1 MAKKILQVCLGY
13 FSAIGG
19 AGEHVRNISFPRE
32 KSHE

>member
-1 MAKKILQVCLGY
+1 MAKKILQVCRGY

-19 AGEHVRNISFPRE
+19 AGEHVRNINAPGE

>member
-1 MAKKILQVCLGY
+1 MAKKILQVCPGY

-19 AGEHVRNISFPRE
+19 LEEHVRKINAPGE